1 MPNINLVSQVTSATD
16 TNSYFILSDNGL
28 VKRFRYQYLKNQIA
42 ATIPGA
48 NRTNQ
53 NLFTT
58 SSVRFNSVSLSDAAA
73 TASENEFSF
82 TTDFYH
88 SGNTAIQS
96 NDGIGS
102 LRFGGFDGNAQTIQG
117 RNLSP
122 FALTAVAAENWNYS
136 GNITT
141 NAGVAWYVH
150 QQPVGIRLTSTSR
163 QRLIQSTSLPSNNPS
178 IPPIFL
184 LSLGSVAVLP
194 NTTLTASN
202 GTPVTGFA
210 PGRTDLNFVNSKVH
224 QYGIPVTSPDPANVT
239 LLGTNVYIFETA
251 RNSTYSGLRDAIK
264 NNDVIGQFQF
274 RAITSDNATTSTGAL
289 TSLITV
295 KAIEDFTPTQHGA
308 EILFATQPVQG
319 YLGPTDRLTLSST
332 SNSYISDIHYF
343 KNNSQAIKMTIDN
356 TTIKVFENL
365 TFADNSVQTGA
376 SISLADLKTLVA
388 ASTSFEDFQAR
399 IAAL

>member
-1 MPNINLVSQVTSATD
+1 MPNINLVAQVSTATD
-16 TNSYFILSDNGL
+16 QNSYFIMSDNGL
-28 VKRFRYQYLKNQIA
+28 VRRFRYDYLKEQIT

-88 SGNTAIQS
+88 TGNTAIQL

-102 LRFGGFDGNAQTIQG
+102 IRFGGFDGSAQTIRG
-117 RNLSP
+117 RNISP
-122 FALTAVAAENWNYS
+122 WALTAVAAENWNYS
-136 GNITT
+136 GNVTT
-141 NAGVAWYVH
+141 NAGVAWYIH

-163 QRLIQSTSLPSNNPS
+163 QRLIQSTSLPSSISS
-178 IPPIFL
+178 IPPIFQ
-184 LSLGSVAVLP
+184 LSLGSIAVLP
-194 NTTLTASN
+194 TSTLTASN
-202 GTPVTGFA
+202 GTPINGYA
-210 PGRTDLNFVNSKVH
+210 PGRTDLNFVNAKVH
-224 QYGIPVTSPDPANVT
+224 QYGIPTTSPEPANVT

-264 NNDVIGQFQF
+264 NDDVIGQFQF
-274 RAITSDNATTSTGAL
+274 RAITSDNSTTSTGAL
-289 TSLITV
+289 TGLITV
-295 KAIEDFTPTQHGA
+295 RATEDFTNIAHGS
-308 EILFATQPVQG
+308 EISLSTQPQQG
-319 YLGPTDRLTLSST
+319 YLGPTDRLRLSST
-332 SNSYISDIHYF
+332 SNVYVSEVHSFRD
-343 KNNSQAIKMTIDN
+343 NSQNVKMEISTS
-356 TTIKVFENL
+356 TVKVFGNL
-365 TFADNSVQTGA
+365 TFLDDSVQMGA
-376 SISLADLKTLVA
+376 SISLVDLKTLVA